1 MAAYNLDPYAAYSHV
16 QGRRYCASVS
26 PVSHIPLGCVRPFR
40 LINVFPHHVVS
51 GVHGT
56 TQGMGVTEN
65 LFRSTGEH
73 LTSAFPVSHQEFE
86 AILKAIMATQSA
98 AAPAQVQ
105 AKRGMDEVE

>member
-1 MAAYNLDPYAAYSHV
+1 
-16 QGRRYCASVS
+16 
-26 PVSHIPLGCVRPFR
+26 
-40 LINVFPHHVVS
+40 
-51 GVHGT
+51 
-56 TQGMGVTEN
+56 MGVTEN